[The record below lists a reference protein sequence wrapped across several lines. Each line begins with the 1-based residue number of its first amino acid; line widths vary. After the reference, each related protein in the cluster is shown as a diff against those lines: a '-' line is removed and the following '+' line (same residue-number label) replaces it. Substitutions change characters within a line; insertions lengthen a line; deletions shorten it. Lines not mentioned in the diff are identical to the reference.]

1 MSGDLKMAIKRSSMR
16 IAVQARSAVVLAA
29 LSAAL
34 LAGCAN
40 RDSIQVGAIPDDYRT
55 NHPIV
60 VGERERVIDLPVAAS
75 AHKVSREQAQVLAGF
90 MDDYDQ
96 RSGAAVSILVPYGS
110 ANGAAASAVG
120 AQMVDLIARQ
130 GVPQGRILV
139 NSYDAGAPDVSAP
152 IRVSYTAITASVGKC
167 GRWPNDLTDTAAN
180 KHYAN
185 FGCAYQN
192 NLAAQVAN
200 PYDLLGPRKMTEI
213 DPENRAAAIDAYKR
227 REISQEFLGQSE
239 MDY

>member
-1 MSGDLKMAIKRSSMR
+1 MAIKRSSMR
-16 IAVQARSAVVLAA
+16 NAVVLVA

-40 RDSIQVGAIPDDYRT
+40 RDSIQVGSIPDDYRT

-60 VGERERVIDLPVAAS
+60 VGERERTIDLPVAAS

-90 MDDYDQ
+90 MDDYDTK
-96 RSGAAVSILVPYGS
+96 SGAAVRVLVPYGS
-110 ANGAAASAVG
+110 ANAAAASAVA
-120 AQMVDLIARQ
+120 AQMVDVIGRQ
-130 GVPQGRILV
+130 GVPLSRILV

-152 IRVSYTAITASVGKC
+152 IRVAYSAVTASVGKC
-167 GRWPNDLTDTAAN
+167 GRWPKDIAETSDNR
-180 KHYAN
+180 HYAN

-213 DPENRAAAIDAYKR
+213 DPENRASAIDAYKN
-227 REISQEFLGQSE
+227 REISGDFAGQSE
-239 MDY
+239 IEY

>member
-1 MSGDLKMAIKRSSMR
+1 MAIKRSSMR
-16 IAVQARSAVVLAA
+16 NAVVLVA

-40 RDSIQVGAIPDDYRT
+40 RDSIQVGSIPDDYRT

-60 VGERERVIDLPVAAS
+60 VGERERTIDLPVAAS

-90 MDDYDQ
+90 MDDYDTK
-96 RSGAAVSILVPYGS
+96 SGAAVRVLVPYGS
-110 ANGAAASAVG
+110 ANAAAASAVA
-120 AQMVDLIARQ
+120 AQMVDVIGRQ
-130 GVPQGRILV
+130 GVPLNRILV
-139 NSYDAGAPDVSAP
+139 NAYDAGAPDVSAP
-152 IRVSYTAITASVGKC
+152 IRVAYSAVTASVGKC
-167 GRWPNDLTDTAAN
+167 GRWPKDIAETSDNR
-180 KHYAN
+180 HYAN

-213 DPENRAAAIDAYKR
+213 DPENRASAIDAYKN
-227 REISQEFLGQSE
+227 REISGDFVGQSE
-239 MDY
+239 IEY

>member
-1 MSGDLKMAIKRSSMR
+1 MAIKRSSMR
-16 IAVQARSAVVLAA
+16 IAASARSAVVLAA

-40 RDSIQVGAIPDDYRT
+40 RDSIQVGSIPDDYRT

-60 VGERERVIDLPVAAS
+60 VGERERTIDLPVASS
-75 AHKVSREQAQVLAGF
+75 AQRVSREQAQVLAGF
-90 MDDYDQ
+90 MDDYDAK
-96 RSGAAVSILVPYGS
+96 SGAAVRVLVPYGS
-110 ANGAAASAVG
+110 ANAGAASAVA
-120 AQMVDLIARQ
+120 AQMVDVIGRQ
-130 GVPQGRILV
+130 GVPYSRILV

-152 IRVSYTAITASVGKC
+152 IRVSYTAVTASVGKC
-167 GRWPNDLTDTAAN
+167 GRWPSDLTETAAN

-200 PYDLLGPRKMTEI
+200 PYDLLGPRKTTEI
-213 DPENRAAAIDAYKR
+213 DPENRGAAIGVYKNR
-227 REISQEFLGQSE
+227 GISREFVGQSE
-239 MDY
+239 INY

>member
-1 MSGDLKMAIKRSSMR
+1 MAIKRSSMR
-16 IAVQARSAVVLAA
+16 NAVVLVA

-40 RDSIQVGAIPDDYRT
+40 RDSIQVGSIPDDYRT

-60 VGERERVIDLPVAAS
+60 VGERERTIDLPVAAS

-90 MDDYDQ
+90 MDDYDAK
-96 RSGAAVSILVPYGS
+96 SGAAVRVLVPYGS
-110 ANGAAASAVG
+110 ANAAAASAVA
-120 AQMVDLIARQ
+120 AQMVDVIGRQ
-130 GVPQGRILV
+130 GVPLSRILV

-152 IRVSYTAITASVGKC
+152 IRVAYSAVTASVGKC
-167 GRWPNDLTDTAAN
+167 GRWPKDIAETSDNR
-180 KHYAN
+180 HYAN

-213 DPENRAAAIDAYKR
+213 DPENRASAIDAYKN
-227 REISQEFLGQSE
+227 REISGDFAGQSE
-239 MDY
+239 IEY

>member
-1 MSGDLKMAIKRSSMR
+1 MAIKRSSMR
-16 IAVQARSAVVLAA
+16 NAVVLVA

-40 RDSIQVGAIPDDYRT
+40 RDSIQVGSIPDDYRT

-60 VGERERVIDLPVAAS
+60 VGERERTIDLPVAAS

-90 MDDYDQ
+90 MDDYDAK
-96 RSGAAVSILVPYGS
+96 SGAAVRVLVPYGS
-110 ANGAAASAVG
+110 ANAAAASAVA
-120 AQMVDLIARQ
+120 AQMVDVIVRQ
-130 GVPQGRILV
+130 GVPLSRILV
-139 NSYDAGAPDVSAP
+139 NAYDAGAPDVSAP
-152 IRVSYTAITASVGKC
+152 IRVAYSAVTASVGKC
-167 GRWPNDLTDTAAN
+167 GRWPKDIAETSDNR
-180 KHYAN
+180 HYAN

-213 DPENRAAAIDAYKR
+213 DPENRASAIDAYKN
-227 REISQEFLGQSE
+227 REISGDFAGQSE
-239 MDY
+239 IEY

>member
-1 MSGDLKMAIKRSSMR
+1 MAIKRSSMR
-16 IAVQARSAVVLAA
+16 NAVVLVA

-40 RDSIQVGAIPDDYRT
+40 RDSIQVGSIPDDYRT

-60 VGERERVIDLPVAAS
+60 VGERERTIDLPVAAS

-90 MDDYDQ
+90 MDDYDAK
-96 RSGAAVSILVPYGS
+96 SGAAVRVLVPYGS
-110 ANGAAASAVG
+110 ANAAAASAVA
-120 AQMVDLIARQ
+120 AQMVDVIGRQ
-130 GVPQGRILV
+130 GVPLSRILV

-152 IRVSYTAITASVGKC
+152 IRVAYSAVTASVGKC
-167 GRWPNDLTDTAAN
+167 GRWPKDIAETSDNR
-180 KHYAN
+180 HYAN

-213 DPENRAAAIDAYKR
+213 DPENRASAIDAYKN
-227 REISQEFLGQSE
+227 REISGDFVGQSE
-239 MDY
+239 IEY

>member
-1 MSGDLKMAIKRSSMR
+1 MAIKRSSMR
-16 IAVQARSAVVLAA
+16 NAVVLVA

-40 RDSIQVGAIPDDYRT
+40 RDSIQVGSIPDDYRT

-60 VGERERVIDLPVAAS
+60 VGERERTIDLPVAAS

-90 MDDYDQ
+90 MDDYDAK
-96 RSGAAVSILVPYGS
+96 SGAAVRILVPYGS
-110 ANGAAASAVG
+110 ANAAAASAVA
-120 AQMVDLIARQ
+120 AQMVDVIVRQ
-130 GVPQGRILV
+130 GVPLSRILV
-139 NSYDAGAPDVSAP
+139 NAYDAGAPDVSAP
-152 IRVSYTAITASVGKC
+152 IRVAYSAVTASVGKC
-167 GRWPNDLTDTAAN
+167 GRWPKDIAETSDNR
-180 KHYAN
+180 HYAN

-213 DPENRAAAIDAYKR
+213 DPENRASAIDAYKN
-227 REISQEFLGQSE
+227 REISGDFAGQSE
-239 MDY
+239 IEY

>member
-1 MSGDLKMAIKRSSMR
+1 MAIKRSSMR
-16 IAVQARSAVVLAA
+16 NAVVLVA

-40 RDSIQVGAIPDDYRT
+40 RDSIQVGSIPDDYRT

-60 VGERERVIDLPVAAS
+60 VGERERTIDLPVAAS

-90 MDDYDQ
+90 MDDYDP
-96 RSGAAVSILVPYGS
+96 RSGAAVRILVPYGS
-110 ANGAAASAVG
+110 ANAAAASAVA
-120 AQMVDLIARQ
+120 AQMVDVIVRQ
-130 GVPQGRILV
+130 GVPLSRILV
-139 NSYDAGAPDVSAP
+139 NAYDAGAPDVSAP
-152 IRVSYTAITASVGKC
+152 IRVAYSAVTASVGKC
-167 GRWPNDLTDTAAN
+167 GRWPKDIAETSDNR
-180 KHYAN
+180 HYAN

-213 DPENRAAAIDAYKR
+213 DPENRASAIDAYKN
-227 REISQEFLGQSE
+227 REISGDFAGQSE
-239 MDY
+239 IEY

>member
-1 MSGDLKMAIKRSSMR
+1 MAIKRSSMR
-16 IAVQARSAVVLAA
+16 NAVVLVA

-40 RDSIQVGAIPDDYRT
+40 RDSIQVGSIPDDYRT

-60 VGERERVIDLPVAAS
+60 VGERERTIDLPVAAS

-90 MDDYDQ
+90 MDDYDTK
-96 RSGAAVSILVPYGS
+96 SGAAVRVLVPYGS
-110 ANGAAASAVG
+110 ANAAAASAVA
-120 AQMVDLIARQ
+120 AQMVDVIGRQ
-130 GVPQGRILV
+130 GVPLSRILV

-152 IRVSYTAITASVGKC
+152 IRVAYSAVTASVGKC
-167 GRWPNDLTDTAAN
+167 GRWPKDIAETSDNR
-180 KHYAN
+180 HYAN

-213 DPENRAAAIDAYKR
+213 DPENRASAIDAYKN
-227 REISQEFLGQSE
+227 REISGDFVGQSE
-239 MDY
+239 IEY

>member
-1 MSGDLKMAIKRSSMR
+1 MAIKRSSMR
-16 IAVQARSAVVLAA
+16 NAVVLVA

-40 RDSIQVGAIPDDYRT
+40 RDSIQVGSIPDDYRT

-60 VGERERVIDLPVAAS
+60 VGERERTIDLPVAAS

-90 MDDYDQ
+90 MDDYDAK
-96 RSGAAVSILVPYGS
+96 SGAAVRILVPYGS
-110 ANGAAASAVG
+110 ANAAAASAVA
-120 AQMVDLIARQ
+120 AQMVDVIGRQ
-130 GVPQGRILV
+130 GVPLSRILV
-139 NSYDAGAPDVSAP
+139 NAYDAGAPDVSAP
-152 IRVSYTAITASVGKC
+152 IRVAYSAVTASVGKC
-167 GRWPNDLTDTAAN
+167 GRWPKDIAETSDNR
-180 KHYAN
+180 HYAN

-213 DPENRAAAIDAYKR
+213 DPENRASAIDAYKN
-227 REISQEFLGQSE
+227 REISGDFAGQSE
-239 MDY
+239 IEY

>member
-1 MSGDLKMAIKRSSMR
+1 MAIKRSSMR
-16 IAVQARSAVVLAA
+16 IAVSARSAVVMAA

-40 RDSIQVGAIPDDYRT
+40 RDSIHVGSIPDDYRT

-90 MDDYDQ
+90 IDDYDPK
-96 RSGAAVSILVPYGS
+96 SGAAVRVLVPRGSANAGAASAVAAQMVDVIGRQGVPYGS
-110 ANGAAASAVG
+110 
-120 AQMVDLIARQ
+120 
-130 GVPQGRILV
+130 ILV

-152 IRVSYTAITASVGKC
+152 IRVSYTAVTASVGKC
-167 GRWPNDLTDTAAN
+167 GRWPSDLTETADN

-200 PYDLLGPRKMTEI
+200 PYDLLGPRKTTEI
-213 DPENRAAAIDAYKR
+213 DPENRANAIRRYKDR
-227 REISQEFLGQSE
+227 AVSADVRASREIN
-239 MDY
+239 Y